1 MSDRRSPGAA
11 RECSRGATAS
21 ADVMVAFYD
30 AYWRKADDTFDEE
43 RLLLL
48 AKHVGPGQKVLEVD
62 CGPGVLAAMM
72 RDRGADVV
80 ATDLSAVAVQR
91 ARSKGIQATRVV
103 VDREP
108 LPFEDNRF
116 DAVVS
121 NSAIEHRFHHVKAL
135 DECVRVLAPGGRLI
149 LCLPN
154 IAHLI
159 CRWWVLRG
167 RFPYVQN
174 GPTDAMHLRFFTV
187 AEAKLLCQA
196 RGLHVLSIEGSASLW
211 ARSFYPGLWR
221 KRRLRRPITWLARVW
236 PSMFGRDFVIVT
248 SKTGTV
254 SGHATFPD
262 DAVPSGVKAQD
273 GADRGPG
280 QVAAR

>member
-1 MSDRRSPGAA
+1 MTGMLSSGTA
-11 RECSRGATAS
+11 RECSRAETPS
-21 ADVMVAFYD
+21 DDVMVAFYD

-48 AKHVGPGQKVLEVD
+48 AKHVLPGQQVLEVD

-80 ATDLSAVAVQR
+80 ATDLSAVAVER
-91 ARSKGIQATRVV
+91 ARAKGIPATRVV
-103 VDREP
+103 IDREP

-116 DAVVS
+116 DMVVS
-121 NSAIEHRFHHVKAL
+121 NSAIEHRFHHERAL

-154 IAHLI
+154 IAHLF

-167 RFPYVQN
+167 RFPYVEN

-187 AEAKLLCQA
+187 SEATSLCRE
-196 RGLHVLSIEGSASLW
+196 RGLDVLSVEGSASLW

-236 PSMFGRDFVIVT
+236 PSMFGRDFVIVAR
-248 SKTGTV
+248 KTGTV
-254 SGHATFPD
+254 SRVTAPTD
-262 DAVPSGVKAQD
+262 VVAYRADAQSQASERSVRDAL
-273 GADRGPG
+273 R
-280 QVAAR
+280 